1 MIEKMFENLSL
12 LSHDEKKKLIRT
24 LGEIFLLAN
33 KDKIIITDIER
44 IIEMSKTTGFKSNE
58 DQINIDKLNK
68 SLDLFVD
75 DFIKACP
82 ALMV

>member
-1 MIEKMFENLSL
+1 MFENLSL

-33 KDKIIITDIER
+33 
-44 IIEMSKTTGFKSNE
+44 
-58 DQINIDKLNK
+58 LNK